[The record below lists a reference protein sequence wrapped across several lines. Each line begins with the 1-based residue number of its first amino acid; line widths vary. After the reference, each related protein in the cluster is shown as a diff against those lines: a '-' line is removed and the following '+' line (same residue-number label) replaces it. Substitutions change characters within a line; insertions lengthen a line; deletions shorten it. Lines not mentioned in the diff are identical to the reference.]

1 MIIEFLVGKSS
12 QLLRGRQAVPKDIA
26 GHGAAAH
33 FGIYDDGFQFVA
45 VADEELGFQ
54 HFHFAFHPFPVEQA
68 GYFLCGQMHQ
78 AAVVLLH
85 GIDQHIGQARFPKV
99 EHTPV
104 VVVGEFDTAFQP
116 VVFDPVLWSYFWRK
130 LVISA

>member
-1 MIIEFLVGKSS
+1 MVDETESGACGTVGY
-12 QLLRGRQAVPKDIA
+12 LRDGRRSV
-26 GHGAAAH
+26 
-33 FGIYDDGFQFVA
+33 
-45 VADEELGFQ
+45 EEQ
-54 HFHFAFHPFPVEQA
+54 CPVEDTYQFTVRCRDADGRFRAA
-68 GYFLCGQMHQ
+68 GRRYICCVLCT
-78 AAVVLLH
+78 VVLLH